1 MKKKREKKK
10 KKKKKKTKKRVIPNK
25 CEEKQP
31 RIIKK
36 NVSL

>member
-10 KKKKKKTKKRVIPNK
+10 KKKKKKKRVIPNK